1 MTSAG
6 LVAHTQGDHTVL
18 TAHQRSLLTQAETA
32 LVDSTSPQR
41 LRNLSLDE
49 VGSLYDRVRK
59 ERDKYRTLHRRQAS
73 AQVTKDHSRGTA
85 AAKNQGTSAKYE
97 IFEEALAR
105 VSRREAALA
114 QDSAEE
120 LRAQRL
126 EAARAAKR
134 GGSSAP
140 RPTTSRNKPQSS
152 GRGPIV
158 RTKGP
163 SGKVTSSV
171 ARSKQARG
179 QAKRDGR

>member
-1 MTSAG
+1 M
-6 LVAHTQGDHTVL
+6 L
-18 TAHQRSLLTQAETA
+18 TAHTRSLLTKAEA
-32 LVDSTSPQR
+32 DLIDSTSPTA
-41 LRNLSLDE
+41 LRNLGLDE
-49 VGSLYDRVRK
+49 VGALYDRVRK
-59 ERDKYRTLHRRQAS
+59 GRDKYRTLYRRQAS
-73 AQVTKDHSRGTA
+73 AQVAHDHARGTA
-85 AAKNQGTSAKYE
+85 AAKNQGTAAKYE
-97 IFEEALAR
+97 VFEESLAR

-120 LRAQRL
+120 LRAERL

-134 GGSSAP
+134 GGSTAP
-140 RPTTSRNKPQSS
+140 RPNATSSQARST

-171 ARSKQARG
+171 ARSKQART